1 MLHARDTEQG
11 KLQSRWPDPQATTSV
26 FRQWYPD
33 MNRIHRIP
41 QKPEKF
47 HKFHIFALYRAREA
61 ITLIAVIGDYL

>member
-41 QKPEKF
+41 QKPE
-47 HKFHIFALYRAREA
+47 
-61 ITLIAVIGDYL
+61 